1 MNGIGTGRPGF
12 PRAWAVVALAALVT
26 PAGSGCKMGTAGT
39 KPSWWAFGGT
49 PSSEAEKLAAAPS
62 FSGGVEK
69 PSATA
74 KPYPTTSTPGSY
86 VLDDATKGAA
96 PAVAAATTT
105 PAAVTYGATPP
116 PTRPDPVALATSPA
130 AADASTPPLGSI
142 TPQVGPYAGL
152 PAEPPTA
159 TAANSELPPL
169 QAIAGDQRLTT
180 PAFGATAQPEAG
192 FAPPA
197 ASTPAPQRV
206 ADARGSNAWPAPPT
220 AGGRYDANAPSRFGS
235 AAAIDQPL
243 PPPAAASVLPA
254 ALDPLPPAAV
264 PSPAAPSSF
273 PSPPAAVPAPAA
285 PGGPVRRRADPDYR
299 PGGTSSYRPS
309 RAILA
314 GDPPPAEPGA
324 VRTVGFETPAGGT
337 P

>member
-62 FSGGVEK
+62 FSGGVDK
-69 PSATA
+69 PSASA

-86 VLDDATKGAA
+86 VLDDATKGTA

-130 AADASTPPLGSI
+130 VADTSTPPLGSI

-180 PAFGATAQPEAG
+180 PAFGATAQPEVG

-206 ADARGSNAWPAPPT
+206 ADARGSSAWPAPPT
-220 AGGRYDANAPSRFGS
+220 AGGRYDGNAPSRFGS
-235 AAAIDQPL
+235 AAVDQPL